1 MIIMSGNF
9 SLMNRRKFVMSSSAT
24 RKGGT
29 DLRHDLI
36 IEFMFF
42 IKVRFFLSLT

>member
-29 DLRHDLI
+29 DLRHDL
-36 IEFMFF
+36 EFMFF
-42 IKVRFFLSLT
+42 MKVKFFLSLT